1 MTRVRNFL
9 FRLSAYRIAVV
20 IGIVF
25 TLFHA
30 RRLNSGNPEA
40 TPVIGRLEAIFHD
53 LKFQERGPRETSGD
67 VIVAAVDEKA
77 IATIG
82 RWPFGR
88 DDVARL
94 VDKLTALGA
103 RAIVFDIAYVDRAF
117 EGEVGAERR
126 SNARFRE
133 LSLTGE
139 QATGALEAL
148 TRAQADGALPAELS
162 TAIEVLDRYRALHD
176 EHQKTLDANALRDG
190 PDEALARSV
199 HESGRVVL
207 GSLLLDAR
215 EAEQLPS
222 EELDAALELLSH
234 LRIAPPVLSP
244 ELTGDAANDIYM
256 DGARVPLPALL
267 TLAAAKAPLDVLV
280 RTSPD
285 APPSV
290 LVGFFNTTADPDG
303 VIRREP
309 LVLRV
314 NNDDDDDPI
323 LLPSL
328 DLAGILGFYGS
339 TTDSVRLWAAHDGAS
354 ALESIAFLPGE
365 VLEDEWATPKVSDFK
380 TIPVDPQG
388 RMLLNYYGPFKNF
401 PAISLADVWTDNV
414 SDTELQGKLV
424 LVGVTATGTFDQ
436 RVTPFDAIVP
446 GIATHAAALENILH
460 GDWLRRP
467 WWAAPFEIALLL
479 ALALGV
485 GFLLTKVRVITGI
498 PLLLL
503 AMVGYHAFDSALFA
517 AGFSVFSALPLIE
530 LLTVFV
536 AQTLYRYSTEEREK
550 AQIRRAFQFYLTKSV
565 MDEMLQDPS
574 KLKLGGDKRV
584 LSVMFSD
591 IRGFTTISENLSPE
605 QLAKLI
611 NEYLT
616 PMTNIVFTHGGTLD
630 KFIGDALMA
639 VWGAPVEQKDH
650 ALRCCKAAVEMIREL
665 EKLQA
670 RWKDEG
676 LDYPRIEIGIGI
688 NTGPM
693 VVGNMGAD
701 QRFDY
706 TVLGDNVNLAARL
719 EGTNKDYGSHIIISE
734 GTYVMVKDDVAVRQ
748 LGAVRVKGKNEPVR
762 IYELLD
768 DKPAQGELGE
778 MCALFDVGIEH
789 FREQRWNE
797 AKACFNRVLER
808 WPNDGPAQ
816 AYLGFCRDYE
826 REDLGDDWDGVYT
839 MTHK

>member
-9 FRLSAYRIAVV
+9 FRLSAYRIAVL
-20 IGIVF
+20 IGIAF

-67 VIVAAVDEKA
+67 VVVAAVDEKA

-94 VDKLTALGA
+94 VDKLTAQGA

-117 EGEVGAERR
+117 EGTVGAERR
-126 SNARFRE
+126 SNARFVE
-133 LSLTGE
+133 LSLTSE
-139 QATGALEAL
+139 QATSALETL
-148 TRAQADGALPAELS
+148 TRAQAAGAVSTELS
-162 TAIEVLDRYRALHD
+162 AAIDVLERYRSQHGEYLKA
-176 EHQKTLDANALRDG
+176 LDADSQDG

-199 HESGRVVL
+199 HDSGRVVL

-215 EAEQLPS
+215 EAEQLPLS
-222 EELDAALELLSH
+222 ELAAALELLSH

-244 ELTGDAANDIYM
+244 DLVGQSADDIYM
-256 DGARVPLPALL
+256 DGPPVPPPTLL
-267 TLAAAKAPLDVLV
+267 TLAAAKAPLDILV

-285 APPSV
+285 ADPSV

-314 NNDDDDDPI
+314 KSDDENELI

-328 DLAGILGFYGS
+328 DLAGILGFHGS
-339 TTDSVRLWAAHDGAS
+339 TIESVRLWAAHDGTS
-354 ALESIAFLPGE
+354 ALESIAYLPGE
-365 VLEDEWATPKVSDFK
+365 VLDDEWATPKVSDYK

-401 PAISLADVWTDNV
+401 PTISLADVWTGDAPD
-414 SDTELQGKLV
+414 SAIKGKLI

-479 ALALGV
+479 GLALGV
-485 GFLLTKVRVITGI
+485 GFLLTKVRVITGV
-498 PLLLL
+498 PLLL
-503 AMVGYHAFDSALFA
+503 AVMVGYHAFDSALFA

-530 LLTVFV
+530 MLTIFV

-650 ALRCCKAAVEMIREL
+650 ALRCCKAAVDMINEL
-665 EKLQA
+665 ERLQT
-670 RWKDEG
+670 RWKDAG

-706 TVLGDNVNLAARL
+706 TVLGDNVNLASRL

-734 GTYVMVKDDVAVRQ
+734 ATYVMVKDDVAVRQ

-768 DKPAQGELGE
+768 DKPASGELAE
-778 MCALFDVGIEH
+778 LCAQFDGGIEH
-789 FREQRWNE
+789 FRAQRWDA
-797 AKACFNRVLER
+797 AKASFNRVLER
-808 WPNDGPAQ
+808 WPDDGPAH
-816 AYLGFCRDYE
+816 AYLGFCREYE
-826 REDLGDDWDGVYT
+826 RERPGEDWDGVYT
-839 MTHK
+839 MQHK